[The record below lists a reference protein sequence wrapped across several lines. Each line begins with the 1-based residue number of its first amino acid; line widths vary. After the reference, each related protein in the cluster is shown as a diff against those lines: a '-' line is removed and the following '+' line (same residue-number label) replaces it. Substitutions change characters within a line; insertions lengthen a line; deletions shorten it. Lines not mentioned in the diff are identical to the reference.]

1 MKKKFRITINVE
13 MEEEA
18 ALFLGDRLT
27 GMFQDTDLPELI
39 GTDFDATMTYADG
52 SELFP
57 AEEDGPND
65 IFPVALQ
72 LEVADLLS
80 NDVDAGIIKVSK
92 DIFDD
97 FNKGTL
103 VEIVFVDEQTD
114 VVFAYQMVSEDDEG
128 ITMLLVGASINLKK

>member
-1 MKKKFRITINVE
+1 MKKKFRITIDVE

-39 GTDFDATMTYADG
+39 GTDFDVTMTYADG

-57 AEEDGPND
+57 AEEDGPNE
-65 IFPVALQ
+65 VSSLALQ
-72 LEVADLLS
+72 LEVADLLV
-80 NDVDAGIIKVSK
+80 NDVDTGIIKVSK

-97 FNKGTL
+97 FNKGTW
-103 VEIVFVDEQTD
+103 VEIVFVDEHPD
-114 VVFAYQMVSEDDEG
+114 VIFTYQMISEDDEG
-128 ITMLLVGASINLKK
+128 ITMSLLGTSIVLKK

>member
-1 MKKKFRITINVE
+1 MKKKFRITIDVD

-27 GMFQDTDLPELI
+27 GMFQDTDLPEII

-57 AEEDGPND
+57 AKEDGPNE
-65 IFPVALQ
+65 FSSLALQ
-72 LEVADLLS
+72 LELADLLS
-80 NDVDAGIIKVSK
+80 NDIDAGIIKVSK

-97 FNKGTL
+97 FNKGTW
-103 VEIVFVDEQTD
+103 VEIIFIDERPD
-114 VVFAYQMVSEDDEG
+114 VVYSYQMVSEDDES
-128 ITMLLVGASINLKK
+128 ITMALIGASIILNK